1 VYPPPSPSICFFI
14 LRAGLAATKSRAASV
29 CHQISHKSTIDFR
42 LTQYHWP
49 IQPAVDLQDG
59 YPKSSLLGERVIK
72 LTLCRE
78 RFNCEECLSLFCHE
92 VPSFSDTFDLVQKR
106 RMTSPQTVFKTDT
119 LSHMLVKN
127 RDATDLRSATKASL
141 HRQEAEKHGRHDA
154 KTYPCPVQ
162 SCPRARLPKEEKQR
176 SAYQY
181 SW

>member
-1 VYPPPSPSICFFI
+1 
-14 LRAGLAATKSRAASV
+14 L
-29 CHQISHKSTIDFR
+29 
-42 LTQYHWP
+42 QYHWKTP

-78 RFNCEECLSLFCHE
+78 RFNCEECLSLFYHE

-127 RDATDLRSATKASL
+127 RDATDLRSATKPVST
-141 HRQEAEKHGRHDA
+141 A
-154 KTYPCPVQ
+154 K
-162 SCPRARLPKEEKQR
+162 KQR
-176 SAYQY
+176 STADTMPKRIPAQC
-181 SW
+181 SRVRGLGFPRKRNRDLHISTRGSAVSVH